1 MFPVVPCTLPSALN
15 QLHRVPSRLSRTAE
29 DVCVVKTHFVHLCL
43 WLAQSLAQSLASVWR
58 SLRLDALNVVP
69 ILHRL
74 VTLCQLPLQQGL
86 RTSNLQS
93 STGGREESSVVLISH
108 VSSAPPS
115 ARALGLGRSAL
126 AALHALVLWHVE
138 VEKTGHCQGLVWHRA
153 GNIG

>member
-1 MFPVVPCTLPSALN
+1 MFPV
-15 QLHRVPSRLSRTAE
+15 VPSRLSRTTE

-43 WLAQSLAQSLASVWR
+43 CLAQSLAGVR
-58 SLRLDALNVVP
+58 GSLRLDALNVAP
-69 ILHRL
+69 ILRGL
-74 VTLCQLPLQQGL
+74 FTLCQLPLQQGL
-86 RTSNLQS
+86 LMSNLQS
-93 STGGREESSVVLISH
+93 STGGREESGVVLISH

-126 AALHALVLWHVE
+126 AALHAVVLWHVE